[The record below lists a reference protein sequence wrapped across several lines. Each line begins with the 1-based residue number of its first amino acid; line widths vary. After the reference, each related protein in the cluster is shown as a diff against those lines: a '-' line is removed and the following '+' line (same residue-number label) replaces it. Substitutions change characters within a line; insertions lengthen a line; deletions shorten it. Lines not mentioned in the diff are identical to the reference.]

1 MADLAE
7 NRMYFKPQESKAL
20 SDVAGSYTYFA
31 ENDVLVAKVTPCFE
45 NGKAAIA
52 TGLRNG
58 IGFGSSELI
67 VLRASNK
74 VLPEILYAFISSE
87 EFRESGKRQMTGTGG
102 LQRIPTDFVR
112 SYKVPLPPMEDQL
125 RIANE
130 IRRLERVIGAD
141 TEIIEWLR
149 TRIDEVITKM

>member
-7 NRMYFKPQESKAL
+7 NRMYFKPQESRAL

-52 TGLRNG
+52 VGLKNG
-58 IGFGSSELI
+58 IGFGSSEFI
-67 VLRASNK
+67 VLRASEK

-112 SYKVPLPPMEDQL
+112 SYKVPLPLMEDQL

-130 IRRLERVIGAD
+130 IRRLERAIGTD
-141 TEIIEWLR
+141 TEIIQWFR
-149 TRIDEVITKM
+149 GKIDEVITKM